1 MNRGNRRAGEHR
13 ALEPCALCGMYSGE
27 RMEDAAPPFDFAV
40 VCASCGARTRPYHGL
55 NCATKAW
62 NRGDVYR
69 PEKEPRP
76 DCFFERF
83 RKVGCP
89 YCGSQYF
96 NELDEEGEDE

>member
-13 ALEPCALCGMYSGE
+13 ALGPCALCGMHSGE

-69 PEKEPRP
+69 PEKG
-76 DCFFERF
+76 
-83 RKVGCP
+83 KHHV
-89 YCGSQYF
+89 S
-96 NELDEEGEDE
+96 L

>member
-13 ALEPCALCGMYSGE
+13 VLEPCALCGMYSGE

-55 NCATKAW
+55 NCDTKAW

-69 PEKEPRP
+69 PEKG
-76 DCFFERF
+76 
-83 RKVGCP
+83 KHHV
-89 YCGSQYF
+89 S
-96 NELDEEGEDE
+96 L